1 MNKLKTFGLGILISF
16 FLTISS
22 NAESIRI
29 GTEGAYPPWNSKD
42 ASGNLIGFEVELANE
57 LCKIMKAECTIVEQ
71 DWDGMIPALLLR
83 KFDAI
88 MAGMSITAERQKTI
102 TFSFPFAII
111 SSVLIL
117 YLESNPVSVALRIGV
132 ASGLAYAIGV
142 LIDIHAFQFIR
153 QKYSSWWIAPSL
165 STIVSNVIDSY
176 TFFFTAFYNSDDSY
190 MAQNWLEI
198 AGTQTVLKI
207 LIGLIFFLPTYG
219 ILLNY
224 FSKRIKPL
232 KKS

>member
-1 MNKLKTFGLGILISF
+1 MSKQKINLLPLLVILHISIITLSNVLVSIPIELYGF
-16 FLTISS
+16 KITWAAFSFPLVVVATDLTI
-22 NAESIRI
+22 R
-29 GTEGAYPPWNSKD
+29 
-42 ASGNLIGFEVELANE
+42 LIG
-57 LCKIMKAECTIVEQ
+57 KS
-71 DWDGMIPALLLR
+71 
-83 KFDAI
+83 
-88 MAGMSITAERQKTI
+88 MAQKTI

-117 YLESNPVSVALRIGV
+117 YLENNPVSVALRIGV

>member
-1 MNKLKTFGLGILISF
+1 MSKQKINLLPLLVILHISIITISNVLVSIPIEVYGF
-16 FLTISS
+16 KITWAAFSFPLVVVATDLTI
-22 NAESIRI
+22 R
-29 GTEGAYPPWNSKD
+29 
-42 ASGNLIGFEVELANE
+42 LIG
-57 LCKIMKAECTIVEQ
+57 KA
-71 DWDGMIPALLLR
+71 
-83 KFDAI
+83 
-88 MAGMSITAERQKTI
+88 MAQKTI

-117 YLESNPVSVALRIGV
+117 YLENNPVSVALRIGV

-219 ILLNY
+219 ILLND

>member
-1 MNKLKTFGLGILISF
+1 MSKQKINLLLLLVILHISIITISNVLVSIPIEVYGF
-16 FLTISS
+16 KITWAAFSFPLVVVATDLTI
-22 NAESIRI
+22 R
-29 GTEGAYPPWNSKD
+29 
-42 ASGNLIGFEVELANE
+42 LIG
-57 LCKIMKAECTIVEQ
+57 KA
-71 DWDGMIPALLLR
+71 
-83 KFDAI
+83 
-88 MAGMSITAERQKTI
+88 MAQKTI
-102 TFSFPFAII
+102 TFAFPFAII

-117 YLESNPVSVALRIGV
+117 YLESNPVSVALRFGV

>member
-1 MNKLKTFGLGILISF
+1 MSKQKINLLPLLVILHISIITISNVLVSIPIEVYGF
-16 FLTISS
+16 KITWAAFSFPLVVVATDLTI
-22 NAESIRI
+22 R
-29 GTEGAYPPWNSKD
+29 
-42 ASGNLIGFEVELANE
+42 LIG
-57 LCKIMKAECTIVEQ
+57 KA
-71 DWDGMIPALLLR
+71 
-83 KFDAI
+83 
-88 MAGMSITAERQKTI
+88 MAQKTI

-117 YLESNPVSVALRIGV
+117 YLEDNPVSLALRIGV

-165 STIVSNVIDSY
+165 STIVSNIIDSY

>member
-1 MNKLKTFGLGILISF
+1 MSKQKINLLALLVILHISIITISNVLVSIPIEVYGF
-16 FLTISS
+16 KITWAAFSFPLVVVATDLTI
-22 NAESIRI
+22 R
-29 GTEGAYPPWNSKD
+29 
-42 ASGNLIGFEVELANE
+42 LIGKE
-57 LCKIMKAECTIVEQ
+57 
-71 DWDGMIPALLLR
+71 
-83 KFDAI
+83 
-88 MAGMSITAERQKTI
+88 MAQKTI

-117 YLESNPVSVALRIGV
+117 YLENNPVSVSLRIGV

-153 QKYSSWWIAPSL
+153 KKYSSWWIAPSL

-176 TFFFTAFYNSDDSY
+176 TFFFTAFYNSDDFY
-190 MAQNWLEI
+190 MSQNWLEI

-219 ILLNY
+219 ILLSY
-224 FSKRIKPL
+224 FSKKIK
-232 KKS
+232 

>member
-1 MNKLKTFGLGILISF
+1 MSKQKINLLPLLVILHISIITISNVLVSIPIEVYGF
-16 FLTISS
+16 KITWAAFSFPLVVVATDLTI
-22 NAESIRI
+22 R
-29 GTEGAYPPWNSKD
+29 
-42 ASGNLIGFEVELANE
+42 LIG
-57 LCKIMKAECTIVEQ
+57 KA
-71 DWDGMIPALLLR
+71 
-83 KFDAI
+83 
-88 MAGMSITAERQKTI
+88 MAQKTI

-117 YLESNPVSVALRIGV
+117 YLENNPVSVALRIGV

-219 ILLNY
+219 ILLSY

-232 KKS
+232 KD

>member
-1 MNKLKTFGLGILISF
+1 MSKQKINLLPLLVILHISIITISNILVSIPIEVYGF
-16 FLTISS
+16 KITWAAFSFPLVVVATDLTI
-22 NAESIRI
+22 R
-29 GTEGAYPPWNSKD
+29 
-42 ASGNLIGFEVELANE
+42 LIGKV
-57 LCKIMKAECTIVEQ
+57 
-71 DWDGMIPALLLR
+71 
-83 KFDAI
+83 
-88 MAGMSITAERQKTI
+88 MAQKTI

-117 YLESNPVSVALRIGV
+117 YLESNPVSVALRIGI

>member
-1 MNKLKTFGLGILISF
+1 MSKQKINLLPLLVIVHISIITLSNVLVSIPIEIYGF
-16 FLTISS
+16 KITWAAFSFPLVVVATDLTI
-22 NAESIRI
+22 R
-29 GTEGAYPPWNSKD
+29 
-42 ASGNLIGFEVELANE
+42 LIG
-57 LCKIMKAECTIVEQ
+57 KS
-71 DWDGMIPALLLR
+71 
-83 KFDAI
+83 
-88 MAGMSITAERQKTI
+88 MAQKTI

-117 YLESNPVSVALRIGV
+117 YLENNPVSVALRIGV

-219 ILLNY
+219 ILLSY

-232 KKS
+232 KD

>member
-1 MNKLKTFGLGILISF
+1 MSKQKINLLPLLVILHISII
-16 FLTISS
+16 TISNVLVS
-22 NAESIRI
+22 IPIEVYGFKITWAAFSFPLVVVATDLSIR
-29 GTEGAYPPWNSKD
+29 
-42 ASGNLIGFEVELANE
+42 LIG
-57 LCKIMKAECTIVEQ
+57 KA
-71 DWDGMIPALLLR
+71 
-83 KFDAI
+83 
-88 MAGMSITAERQKTI
+88 MAQKTI

-117 YLESNPVSVALRIGV
+117 YLENSPVSVALRIGV

>member
-1 MNKLKTFGLGILISF
+1 MSKQKINLLPLLVIVHISIITLSNVLVSIPIEIYGF
-16 FLTISS
+16 KITWAAFSFPLVVVATDLTI
-22 NAESIRI
+22 R
-29 GTEGAYPPWNSKD
+29 
-42 ASGNLIGFEVELANE
+42 LIG
-57 LCKIMKAECTIVEQ
+57 KS
-71 DWDGMIPALLLR
+71 
-83 KFDAI
+83 
-88 MAGMSITAERQKTI
+88 MAQKTI

-117 YLESNPVSVALRIGV
+117 YLENNPVSVALRIGV
-132 ASGLAYAIGV
+132 ASGLAYAIGI
-142 LIDIHAFQFIR
+142 LIDINAFQFIR

-219 ILLNY
+219 ILLSY

-232 KKS
+232 KD

>member
-1 MNKLKTFGLGILISF
+1 MSKQKINLLLLLVILHISIITISNVLVSIPIEVYGF
-16 FLTISS
+16 KITWAAFSFPLVVVATDLTI
-22 NAESIRI
+22 R
-29 GTEGAYPPWNSKD
+29 
-42 ASGNLIGFEVELANE
+42 LIG
-57 LCKIMKAECTIVEQ
+57 KA
-71 DWDGMIPALLLR
+71 
-83 KFDAI
+83 
-88 MAGMSITAERQKTI
+88 MAQKTI

-117 YLESNPVSVALRIGV
+117 YLENNPVSVALRIGV

-176 TFFFTAFYNSDDSY
+176 TFFFSAFYNSDDSY

>member
-1 MNKLKTFGLGILISF
+1 MLKNKNNLLRLLVVIHISIITLSNVLVSIPVEIYGF
-16 FLTISS
+16 KITWAAFSFPLVVVATDLTI
-22 NAESIRI
+22 R
-29 GTEGAYPPWNSKD
+29 
-42 ASGNLIGFEVELANE
+42 LIG
-57 LCKIMKAECTIVEQ
+57 KA
-71 DWDGMIPALLLR
+71 
-83 KFDAI
+83 
-88 MAGMSITAERQKTI
+88 MAQKTI

-117 YLESNPVSVALRIGV
+117 YLENNPVSVALRIGV

>member
-1 MNKLKTFGLGILISF
+1 MSKQKINLLPLLVILHISIITISNVLVSIPIEVYGF
-16 FLTISS
+16 KITWAAFSFPLVVVATDLTI
-22 NAESIRI
+22 R
-29 GTEGAYPPWNSKD
+29 
-42 ASGNLIGFEVELANE
+42 LIG
-57 LCKIMKAECTIVEQ
+57 KS
-71 DWDGMIPALLLR
+71 
-83 KFDAI
+83 
-88 MAGMSITAERQKTI
+88 MAQKTI

-117 YLESNPVSVALRIGV
+117 YLENNPVSVALRIGV

>member
-1 MNKLKTFGLGILISF
+1 MSKQKINLLPLLVILHISIITISNVLVSIPIEVHGF
-16 FLTISS
+16 KITWAAFSFPLVVVATDLTI
-22 NAESIRI
+22 R
-29 GTEGAYPPWNSKD
+29 
-42 ASGNLIGFEVELANE
+42 LIGKV
-57 LCKIMKAECTIVEQ
+57 
-71 DWDGMIPALLLR
+71 
-83 KFDAI
+83 
-88 MAGMSITAERQKTI
+88 MAQKTI

-117 YLESNPVSVALRIGV
+117 YLENNPASVALRIGV

>member
-1 MNKLKTFGLGILISF
+1 MSKQKINLLPLLVIVHISIITLSNVLVSIPIEIYGF
-16 FLTISS
+16 KITWAAFSFPLVVVATDLTI
-22 NAESIRI
+22 R
-29 GTEGAYPPWNSKD
+29 
-42 ASGNLIGFEVELANE
+42 LIGKSVA
-57 LCKIMKAECTIVEQ
+57 
-71 DWDGMIPALLLR
+71 
-83 KFDAI
+83 
-88 MAGMSITAERQKTI
+88 QKTI

-117 YLESNPVSVALRIGV
+117 YLENNPVSVALRIGV

-232 KKS
+232 KD

>member
-1 MNKLKTFGLGILISF
+1 MSKQKINLLLLLVILHISIITISNVLVSIPIEVYGF
-16 FLTISS
+16 KITWAAFSFPLVVVATDLTI
-22 NAESIRI
+22 R
-29 GTEGAYPPWNSKD
+29 
-42 ASGNLIGFEVELANE
+42 LIGKV
-57 LCKIMKAECTIVEQ
+57 
-71 DWDGMIPALLLR
+71 
-83 KFDAI
+83 
-88 MAGMSITAERQKTI
+88 MAQKTI

>member
-1 MNKLKTFGLGILISF
+1 MSKQKINLLLLLVILHISIITISNVLVSIPIEVYGF
-16 FLTISS
+16 KITWAAFSFPLVVVATDLTI
-22 NAESIRI
+22 R
-29 GTEGAYPPWNSKD
+29 
-42 ASGNLIGFEVELANE
+42 LIG
-57 LCKIMKAECTIVEQ
+57 KA
-71 DWDGMIPALLLR
+71 
-83 KFDAI
+83 
-88 MAGMSITAERQKTI
+88 MAQKTI

-117 YLESNPVSVALRIGV
+117 YLENNPVSVALRIGV

>member
-1 MNKLKTFGLGILISF
+1 MSKQKINLLLLLVILHISIITISNVLVSIPIEVYGF
-16 FLTISS
+16 KITWAAFSFPLVVVATDLTI
-22 NAESIRI
+22 R
-29 GTEGAYPPWNSKD
+29 
-42 ASGNLIGFEVELANE
+42 LIG
-57 LCKIMKAECTIVEQ
+57 KA
-71 DWDGMIPALLLR
+71 
-83 KFDAI
+83 
-88 MAGMSITAERQKTI
+88 MAQKTI

-117 YLESNPVSVALRIGV
+117 YLENNPVSVALRIGV

-190 MAQNWLEI
+190 IAQNWVEI

>member
-1 MNKLKTFGLGILISF
+1 MSKQKINLLLLLVILHISIITISNVLVSIPIEVYGF
-16 FLTISS
+16 KITWAAFSFPLVVVATDLTI
-22 NAESIRI
+22 R
-29 GTEGAYPPWNSKD
+29 
-42 ASGNLIGFEVELANE
+42 LIG
-57 LCKIMKAECTIVEQ
+57 KA
-71 DWDGMIPALLLR
+71 
-83 KFDAI
+83 
-88 MAGMSITAERQKTI
+88 MAQKTI

-117 YLESNPVSVALRIGV
+117 YLENNPASVALRIGV

>member
-1 MNKLKTFGLGILISF
+1 MSKQKINLLPLLVILHISIITISNVLVSIPIEVYGF
-16 FLTISS
+16 KITWAAFSFPLVVVATDLTI
-22 NAESIRI
+22 R
-29 GTEGAYPPWNSKD
+29 
-42 ASGNLIGFEVELANE
+42 LIG
-57 LCKIMKAECTIVEQ
+57 KA
-71 DWDGMIPALLLR
+71 
-83 KFDAI
+83 
-88 MAGMSITAERQKTI
+88 MAQKTI

-117 YLESNPVSVALRIGV
+117 YLENNPVSVALRIGV
-132 ASGLAYAIGV
+132 ASGLAYAIRV

>member
-1 MNKLKTFGLGILISF
+1 MCIRDSHISIITISNVLVSIPIEVYGF
-16 FLTISS
+16 KITWAAFSFPLVVVATDLTI
-22 NAESIRI
+22 R
-29 GTEGAYPPWNSKD
+29 
-42 ASGNLIGFEVELANE
+42 LIG
-57 LCKIMKAECTIVEQ
+57 KA
-71 DWDGMIPALLLR
+71 
-83 KFDAI
+83 
-88 MAGMSITAERQKTI
+88 MAQKTI

-117 YLESNPVSVALRIGV
+117 YLENNPVSVALRIGV